1 MAKSG
6 EIRLPELND
15 LYVERESKHPDPKD
29 HFSELLAKVSAERQ
43 SYRSYKSP
51 EHRAEPEGN
60 PANSPDADEHSVR
73 SERNM
78 RYELVS
84 DKPGESNTIPI
95 IPAHCNFEMARRM
108 AQENLEHQPL
118 PDSIMDRTFLKMQ
131 ALGMANPEL
140 SLNVEP
146 TATGETADFTLSH
159 LTFRKIECKMPTF
172 SEISN
177 LSLQN
182 T

>member
-15 LYVERESKHPDPKD
+15 LYVERESKGPHPKD
-29 HFSELLAKVSAERQ
+29 HFGELLAKVSAERQ
-43 SYRSYKSP
+43 SYRGYKP
-51 EHRAEPEGN
+51 TEHRAKQEGH
-60 PANSPDADEHSVR
+60 PANSTDAEHSVR
-73 SERNM
+73 SERSM
-78 RYELVS
+78 RHELVS
-84 DKPGESNTIPI
+84 DKPGECNTIPI
-95 IPAHCNFEMARRM
+95 IPAHCNFEIARRM

-146 TATGETADFTLSH
+146 TATG
-159 LTFRKIECKMPTF
+159 
-172 SEISN
+172 
-177 LSLQN
+177 
-182 T
+182 